1 MTMTTSSGNLFD
13 LTGRTALITG
23 GNGGLGLAMA
33 LGMANAGADIA
44 IAGRSLA
51 KNAAAVAAI
60 ESLGRRAVAISA
72 DVTVASDIDD
82 LVARAVAHF
91 GQLNILVNNAGATV
105 RKAPEDITAAEWD
118 NVLDVNLRA
127 AFLTSK
133 AAYPHFKA
141 QGGGKIISIGSMFS
155 IFGGGG
161 SGVPYAASKGG
172 IVQLAKSFA
181 VAWAADNIQS
191 NAILPGWF
199 MTELTQAIPE
209 TQPERYDLIN
219 RRIPT
224 GRWGDPAEL
233 QGAAVFLASR
243 ASDYVTGAVITVDG
257 GYSVA

>member
-1 MTMTTSSGNLFD
+1 MTTGSANLFD
-13 LTGRTALITG
+13 LTGRVALITG
-23 GNGGLGLAMA
+23 GNGGLGLGMA
-33 LGMANAGADIA
+33 LGLAHAGADLA
-44 IAGRSLA
+44 IAARNPD

-60 ESLGRRAVAISA
+60 RADTGRRALAIPT
-72 DVTVASDIDD
+72 DVTSAADIDD
-82 LVARAVAHF
+82 MAARAAAHF
-91 GQLNILVNNAGATV
+91 GRIDILVNNAGATV
-105 RKAPEDITAAEWD
+105 RKPPQDITAAEWD

-127 AFLTSK
+127 AFL
-133 AAYPHFKA
+133 ACRAVYPHFQA

-161 SGVPYAASKGG
+161 SGVPYSASKGG

-199 MTELTQAIPE
+199 MTELTAAIPE

-219 RRIPT
+219 RRIPM
-224 GRWGDPAEL
+224 GRWGQASEL
-233 QGAAVFLASR
+233 QGAAIFLASP
-243 ASDYVTGAVITVDG
+243 ASNYITGAVITVDG